1 MSSDDTIETFIAK
14 VEENAEML
22 KDLKEPISNK
32 MIITKILMS
41 LPSGYNYFISAWES
55 TPEQNRKLEDLT
67 NNLILEQSRL
77 NINNDATAFVSKKSQ
92 KLQKKLP
99 GKCFKCNKVGHWKK
113 DCPLLQKCKTKSIRD
128 DEDAFVGESSKV
140 SRSNKAWLV
149 DSGASEHMTFH
160 REWFINFKRFS
171 EAKHVRIGDG
181 TLLEVSGEGEIDVLL
196 LSENGW
202 KERYLKNV
210 LYVPGIKVNLF
221 STTSA
226 LEKGFTFTSTKN

>member
-1 MSSDDTIETFIAK
+1 
-14 VEENAEML
+14 
-22 KDLKEPISNK
+22 
-32 MIITKILMS
+32 
-41 LPSGYNYFISAWES
+41 
-55 TPEQNRKLEDLT
+55 
-67 NNLILEQSRL
+67 
-77 NINNDATAFVSKKSQ
+77 
-92 KLQKKLP
+92 
-99 GKCFKCNKVGHWKK
+99 
-113 DCPLLQKCKTKSIRD
+113 
-128 DEDAFVGESSKV
+128 
-140 SRSNKAWLV
+140 
-149 DSGASEHMTFH
+149 MTFH

-226 LEKGFTFTSTKN
+226 LEKGFTFTSTKNEC